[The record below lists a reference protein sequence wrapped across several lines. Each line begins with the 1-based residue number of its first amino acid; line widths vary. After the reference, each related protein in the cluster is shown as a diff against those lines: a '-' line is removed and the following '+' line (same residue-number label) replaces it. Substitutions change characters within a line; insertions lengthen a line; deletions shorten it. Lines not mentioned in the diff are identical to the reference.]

1 MGARQLARQPQRR
14 FHLVAQ
20 AQLLPR
26 VLQLVAHHLP
36 AQLEAQG
43 AQRFL
48 VRQLRQKITAH
59 QSYLTHDELHGS
71 NTTGVPMK
79 RAIIVATV
87 LSFATATASAK
98 DVPVAPAE
106 YTMFN
111 VYANRGLEKQCAVV
125 TETADLVARFN
136 TLGVKKPDAV
146 LAMIQPPINWQTT
159 AVLLMYQPDP
169 PLDAL
174 PNVRSLLKDVNKEKL
189 TLLFRYGNPKE
200 NEAPAEVASAAPIKA
215 QPTTP
220 RPVTVRAYTVGTD
233 DVRDR
238 SGFRSPLLLVVVPKF
253 GFLTSKSSIE
263 CTQKL

>member
-1 MGARQLARQPQRR
+1 
-14 FHLVAQ
+14 
-20 AQLLPR
+20 
-26 VLQLVAHHLP
+26 
-36 AQLEAQG
+36 
-43 AQRFL
+43 
-48 VRQLRQKITAH
+48 
-59 QSYLTHDELHGS
+59 
-71 NTTGVPMK
+71 MK
-79 RAIIVATV
+79 RAIIVAAV

-111 VYANRGLEKQCAVV
+111 VYANRGQEKQCAVV

-200 NEAPAEVASAAPIKA
+200 NEAPAEVASAALIKA

>member
-1 MGARQLARQPQRR
+1 
-14 FHLVAQ
+14 
-20 AQLLPR
+20 
-26 VLQLVAHHLP
+26 
-36 AQLEAQG
+36 
-43 AQRFL
+43 
-48 VRQLRQKITAH
+48 
-59 QSYLTHDELHGS
+59 
-71 NTTGVPMK
+71 MK
-79 RAIIVATV
+79 RAIIVAAV
-87 LSFATATASAK
+87 LSLATTTASAK